1 MLSRKTKVVA
11 TLGMTLALGAPTSAM
26 GMASLYSWQGSDYS
40 LNASSG
46 YGIYACDQENDG
58 NDVSADWVQSGGTTE
73 YHLVDNYGNGCSYS
87 GTGYMYRHRAV
98 ELLPGTDAYGP
109 WVYPS

>member
-1 MLSRKTKVVA
+1 MLSRKTKVA
-11 TLGMTLALGAPTSAM
+11 TTLGMTLALGAPTSAM
-26 GMASLYSWQGSDYS
+26 GVASLYSYQGSDYS
-40 LNASSG
+40 VNASSG

-58 NDVSADWVQSGGTTE
+58 SDVSADWVQSGSSSE
-73 YHLVDNYGNGCSYS
+73 YHVVDSYGNGCSYS
-87 GTGYMYRHRAV
+87 GSGYMYRHRAV